1 MRLFSLRLLLLNVRG
16 PVSFEALKTFN
27 NIVYQTFEAAALACG
42 LLESDNEWD
51 RCLTEASIHAPSA
64 ASLCELFVYIL
75 TNCSPSEPHR
85 LWNNHRERMS
95 DDYFFEMHYQLPNNE
110 TELVPDQWNQ
120 IYQRTLGDIDTRL
133 QITGH
138 RLSEFPFLPQDF
150 VTAIDGHPQ
159 LTALE
164 AVERSEYITDE
175 QTRIYEELFPTLND
189 DQRRAFNT
197 VIQAIDELGNQN
209 QSHIFFVNGP
219 GGTGK
224 SLLFKTLL
232 SRVRSQDQIALSVA
246 SSGIAAILL
255 PGGRTAHS
263 RFKIPIDANET
274 DTCNLPLGGAYAH
287 LIRQTS
293 LIIWDEA
300 VMCGKW
306 NFQAVDNA
314 LRDIMGATDPAL
326 ANVPFGG
333 KVVAFGGDF
342 RQLLPVV
349 KKGTRSEIVANCIS
363 ATTFWRHIQ
372 ILNLTVNMRIR
383 NAGPAATA
391 FANTLL
397 AVGDGRPPYSAS
409 YEIPREWVIDITD
422 TATLINAIYPTISD
436 PNPKPEHFSSRAILA
451 STNADVD
458 EINKCAFELFPG
470 DTRQYLSTDRIIDAD
485 DPDVAAASYPTEY
498 LQSLTAGGIP
508 SHVLNLKVGMPLI
521 LLRNLNPDA
530 GLCNGTKVFVTALL
544 DHSIVVKRIDIGH
557 DGEEHYIPRINMC
570 TTEGEY
576 PFILCRRQFPVRP
589 AFAMTI
595 HKSQGQTLTHI
606 GIRLQEPVFVH
617 SQLYVALSRATDP
630 NNIRIAIDLTKFS
643 STDVPTT
650 VNIVYHEVLLPSP

>member
-16 PVSFEALKTFN
+16 PVSFEALRTFN
-27 NIVYQTFEAAALACG
+27 NIVYQTFEATALARG
-42 LLESDNEWD
+42 LLESDDEWD

-64 ASLCELFVYIL
+64 ASLRELF
-75 TNCSPSEPHR
+75 
-85 LWNNHRERMS
+85 
-95 DDYFFEMHYQLPNNE
+95 LPNNE

-138 RLSEFPFLPQDF
+138 HLSEFPSLPQDF
-150 VTAIDGHPQ
+150 VTARGGHPQ

-164 AVERSEYITDE
+164 AVECSEYITDE

-197 VIQAIDELGNQN
+197 N

-232 SRVRSQDQIALSVA
+232 SRVRSQDQIALPVV

-263 RFKIPIDANET
+263 RFKIPIDADET

-333 KVVAFGGDF
+333 KVVVFGGDF

-349 KKGTRSEIVANCIS
+349 KKGT
-363 ATTFWRHIQ
+363 
-372 ILNLTVNMRIR
+372 
-383 NAGPAATA
+383 
-391 FANTLL
+391 
-397 AVGDGRPPYSAS
+397 
-409 YEIPREWVIDITD
+409 
-422 TATLINAIYPTISD
+422 
-436 PNPKPEHFSSRAILA
+436 
-451 STNADVD
+451 
-458 EINKCAFELFPG
+458 
-470 DTRQYLSTDRIIDAD
+470 
-485 DPDVAAASYPTEY
+485 
-498 LQSLTAGGIP
+498 
-508 SHVLNLKVGMPLI
+508 
-521 LLRNLNPDA
+521 
-530 GLCNGTKVFVTALL
+530 
-544 DHSIVVKRIDIGH
+544 
-557 DGEEHYIPRINMC
+557 
-570 TTEGEY
+570 
-576 PFILCRRQFPVRP
+576 
-589 AFAMTI
+589 
-595 HKSQGQTLTHI
+595 
-606 GIRLQEPVFVH
+606 
-617 SQLYVALSRATDP
+617 
-630 NNIRIAIDLTKFS
+630 
-643 STDVPTT
+643 
-650 VNIVYHEVLLPSP
+650 